1 MKMPYI
7 EKKDRKDFDNRI
19 KGLAGIIRNKGEMN
33 YVISELVGQWIVAN
47 QLYNYEGISNAISAV
62 HDAEIELN
70 RRILM
75 PYEVNK
81 ILVNE
86 DLDSFKAILEK
97 LEWIRDKSVKE
108 ILANKME

>member
-1 MKMPYI
+1 MPYI
-7 EKKDRKDFDNRI
+7 EKKDRGDFDIRI

-81 ILVNE
+81 ILVND
-86 DLDSFKAILEK
+86 DLDSFKEILKK

-108 ILANKME
+108 ILADKME

>member
-1 MKMPYI
+1 MPYI
-7 EKKDRKDFDNRI
+7 EKKDRKDFDTRI

-33 YVISELVGQWIVAN
+33 YVISELVGQWIIEN
-47 QLYNYEGISNAISAV
+47 KLYNYEGISNAISAV

-81 ILVNE
+81 ILINE

-97 LEWIRDKSVKE
+97 LVWMRDKSVKE
-108 ILANKME
+108 ILADKME